1 MIIFCYISQ
10 ELFYQLQGLRN
21 DSLSW
26 HTYIHSGVDP
36 SVKVV
41 YKPVS
46 RYREESGL
54 ISKTVV
60 YKYKQVT
67 EILNTR
73 TEPAVVTFT
82 DQVPRSEDEKLKV
95 RVYYNL
101 YT

>member
-1 MIIFCYISQ
+1 MCDFIGESTFLNTCFISV
-10 ELFYQLQGLRN
+10 LP
-21 DSLSW
+21 
-26 HTYIHSGVDP
+26 GVDP

-46 RYREESGL
+46 RFREEAGL

-73 TEPAVVTFT
+73 SEPAVVTFT

-95 RVYYNL
+95 SHSSYCIIIIN
-101 YT
+101 